1 MVGWSPE
8 FPVGEVRP
16 LQYFGED
23 LVAYRDEHGELQRPG
38 GALQTPRRPYRPRR
52 QGGRRLRR
60 VPLPRVA
67 LGSGR
72 NQSIHPYQPD
82 RPNRAPRLRVFPVR
96 EQYDCVFIWHQP
108 DGKDPQW
115 EMPDIFRKFPQ
126 FETDPAAYYR
136 AYPEFSRRAE
146 REPVHPQIVAE
157 NAPDSAHFEYVH
169 HATVTPRVLDWQ
181 IVDHEWQFIAGW
193 PDERSDNSEDLALR
207 FHSHLFGPGGAIS
220 AFEGAQNHRLIFT
233 CTPVD
238 DECSDLFY
246 SIWWP
251 RVPGDTSDVPEGR
264 LRELIEKQ
272 FLSTVFDDLQI
283 WRYQKYVER
292 PPLSRVDA
300 KGYMA
305 LRKWATQFYE
315 VPPVETS

>member
-1 MVGWSPE
+1 
-8 FPVGEVRP
+8 
-16 LQYFGED
+16 
-23 LVAYRDEHGELQRPG
+23 
-38 GALQTPRRPYRPRR
+38 
-52 QGGRRLRR
+52 
-60 VPLPRVA
+60 
-67 LGSGR
+67 
-72 NQSIHPYQPD
+72 
-82 RPNRAPRLRVFPVR
+82 
-96 EQYDCVFIWHQP
+96 
-108 DGKDPQW
+108 
-115 EMPDIFRKFPQ
+115 MPDIFGKFPQ
-126 FETDPAAYYR
+126 FETDPDAYYR

-169 HATVTPRVLDWQ
+169 HATVTPRVLDWK

-193 PDERSDNSEDLALR
+193 PDANSDNPDDLALR
-207 FHSHLFGPGGAIS
+207 FHSHLFGLGGAIS
-220 AFEGAQNHRLIFT
+220 VFEGAQNHRLIFT

-251 RVPGDTSDVPEGR
+251 RNPGHTSDVPSGK

-272 FLSTVFDDLQI
+272 FLSTVFDDLEI
-283 WRYQKYVER
+283 WRYQKYMER
-292 PPLSRVDA
+292 PPLSKVDA

-315 VPPVETS
+315 VPA